1 MQLIKKVFNSIL
13 ILVGILLMVALFAF
27 AIMMVFH
34 VSIFGYTYASQNV
47 TDVPYYYDQIDKNS
61 YCENCEKNL
70 SFINSNLIYIKSKNI
85 DKEIISEFFNSN
97 ISINENLNK
106 NLPEY
111 CCICENQLEKIFYI
125 SLTQFNF
132 KEGYNPICICQ
143 NCFDNLNNKDLNEF
157 NRNNRMKEYCI
168 HSDNLVLRKI
178 NSI

>member
-1 MQLIKKVFNSIL
+1 MQLLN
-13 ILVGILLMVALFAF
+13 
-27 AIMMVFH
+27 
-34 VSIFGYTYASQNV
+34 N
-47 TDVPYYYDQIDKNS
+47 VPYYYDQIDKNS

-132 KEGYNPICICQ
+132 KKGYNPIYICQ

-178 NSI
+178 NLI